1 MAQPKATPETRQ
13 SHIVALILLAV
24 AACAQPEQRQE
35 TQEPMNVVR
44 PGVEVL
50 VEDSSHLVAERKAG
64 LITNHTGIARDR
76 THTIDV
82 LLNAGVELVALY
94 GPEHGIRG
102 DVDEGVR
109 VASSVDGRTGLPVH
123 SLYGP
128 TVKPTAEMLEGVE
141 VLLFDIQDIGARYY
155 TYVSTMA
162 LTMQAAVEKGIPF
175 VVLDRPNPIGGDLV
189 QGNIL
194 DPAFATFVG
203 LYETPMRHG
212 MTAGEL
218 ARMINDHFGVG
229 ADLHVVPVA
238 NWTRDAWF
246 DQTELPWLP
255 TSPNMPSLESATHY
269 PGTCL
274 FEGTNLSVGRGTDI
288 AFQIVGAPWL
298 DGEALAEAL
307 AAYDL
312 PGVRIDAYTFTPNDP
327 SDRKFGGELVSGVRF
342 VTTDRGVYDPTHAAV
357 AVLIEARKLAGERW
371 QWHTSH
377 FDRLAG
383 TARLRADIDAGRSL
397 DEAVAG
403 WAEQIAEFMP
413 IRARYLLY

>member
-1 MAQPKATPETRQ
+1 MAQPKATPRTRQ

-35 TQEPMNVVR
+35 TEEAMNVVR

-50 VEDSSHLVAERKAG
+50 MEDSSHLVAGRSAG

-82 LLNAGVELVALY
+82 LLNAGVKLVALY

-109 VASSVDGRTGLPVH
+109 VASSVDARTGLPVH

-128 TVKPTAEMLEGVE
+128 ALKPTAEMLEGID

-162 LTMQAAVEKGIPF
+162 LGMQAAVEKGIPF

-218 ARMINDHFGVG
+218 ARLFNDHFGIG

-238 NWTRDAWF
+238 GWTRDAWF
-246 DQTELPWLP
+246 DQTQLPWLP
-255 TSPNMPSLESATHY
+255 TSPNMPDLESATHY

-274 FEGTNLSVGRGTDI
+274 FEGTNLSVGRGTDM

-298 DGEALAEAL
+298 DRAALAESL
-307 AAYDL
+307 AAYEL
-312 PGVRIDAYTFTPNDP
+312 PGVRLEAVSFTPHEP
-327 SDRKFGGELVSGVRF
+327 SDEKYGGELVSGVRF
-342 VTTDRGVYDPTHAAV
+342 VTTDRSVYDPTLAAV
-357 AVLIEARKLAGERW
+357 AVLLEARKLAGERW
-371 QWHTSH
+371 EWHIRH

-383 TARLRADIDAGRSL
+383 TAKLRADIDAGRPL

-403 WAEQIAEFMP
+403 WADQIAQFMTV
-413 IRARYLLY
+413 RARYLLY